1 MEDGLLAPVGSDV
14 DGAKIPAGVGNA
26 AGLQNLVQV
35 MRTRGYGEP
44 LIEKL
49 CHRNWLRAQQTL
61 ADDDFFLEGGA
72 MKFIEKSAIITG
84 EYWVRVY

>member
-1 MEDGLLAPVGSDV
+1 MLQIPTSLKSAPEALNS
-14 DGAKIPAGVGNA
+14 PAAIKAYDDFA
-26 AGLQNLVQV
+26 AAAARDSFWTYRKH
-35 MRTRGYGEP
+35 MP
-44 LIEKL
+44 
-49 CHRNWLRAQQTL
+49 QQTL